1 MYKLF
6 IILYFNC
13 FNLNG
18 YGNRGKLWKSQIVS
32 FLGMVQLVLYCNNR
46 KLFSLATVLLPTTGA
61 CGTVYWQKLSCP
73 YSELQQQNLLRVW
86 CRQSSSLCCSGFAFS
101 QRVNSVDGS
110 KLRVT
115 QSLDSFTVAVWKL
128 SQGSG
133 VYWCGVLSKN
143 DTIIKLAEGYFHS
156 CKKIRIKCWQTGNLF
171 KSYANLD
178 MGCRLCKI

>member
-1 MYKLF
+1 MK
-6 IILYFNC
+6 IT
-13 FNLNG
+13 
-18 YGNRGKLWKSQIVS
+18 KIVS
-32 FLGMVQLVLYCNNR
+32 FLGMVQLVLYCSTR
-46 KLFSLATVLLPTTGA
+46 KLFSLATVLLPTTWLCAGA

-86 CRQSSSLCCSGFAFS
+86 CRQSSSVCCSGLAFS
-101 QRVNSVDGS
+101 QSVYSVDGD

-115 QSLDSFTVAVWKL
+115 HSLDSFTVAVWKL

-156 CKKIRIKCWQTGNLF
+156 CKKIRKIKYLF
-171 KSYANLD
+171 KSYSNLD
-178 MGCRLCKI
+178 MECRPCKI